1 VLARESL
8 DPAKIDK
15 ETAFI
20 AAEVERLGVKDQFD
34 LLCELSK
41 AIQNAV
47 PSCGYV
53 HRDKQVFFALKVLFS
68 DKRVRLLQ
76 LPPGSGKSW
85 INILIAASLRT

>member
-1 VLARESL
+1 MARESI

-20 AAEVERLGVKDQFD
+20 AGEVEKHGIKDQFNK
-34 LLCELSK
+34 LCDLSK

-47 PSCGYV
+47 PPCGYV
-53 HRDKQVFFALKVLFS
+53 HRDKQVFFALNVLLS

-85 INILIAASLRT
+85 INILIAASLRS